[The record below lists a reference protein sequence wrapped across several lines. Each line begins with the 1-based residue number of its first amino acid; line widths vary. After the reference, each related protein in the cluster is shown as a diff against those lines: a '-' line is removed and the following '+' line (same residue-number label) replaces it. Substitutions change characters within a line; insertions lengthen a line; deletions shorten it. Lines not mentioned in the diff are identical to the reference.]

1 MTRTIVLLVTVVAAL
16 VDWWSRLAARDRVEQ
31 WAKPLTTMGVI
42 GLAMASGGPSE
53 EITWVVIALVLCLVG
68 DVALL
73 PRVDRFVVGLG
84 AFLIGHLAFIGAFV
98 AHGVDEATLTGVA
111 FVAAGLLIATVGM
124 VIVRGATDHD
134 RSLRSP
140 VLAYLVVIS
149 AMAAIGW
156 GTGSPWIIIGST
168 AFVVSDSVLGWR
180 QFVRPVRHGSLIV
193 MVTYHLAIGSLA
205 LSLW

>member
-1 MTRTIVLLVTVVAAL
+1 MTRTIVLLVTIAVAF
-16 VDWWSRLAARDRVEQ
+16 VDWWSRLAERDRVEQ
-31 WAKPLTTMGVI
+31 WAKPLTTIGVI
-42 GLAMASGGPSE
+42 GIAVTSGAPSAE
-53 EITWVVIALVLCLVG
+53 VTWATIALVLCLVG

-73 PRVDRFVVGLG
+73 PRIDRFVVGLG
-84 AFLIGHLAFIGAFV
+84 AFLLGHLAFIGAFV
-98 AHGVDEATLTGVA
+98 AHGVDEVTLTGIA

-124 VIVRGATDHD
+124 VIVRGASSHD

-140 VLAYLVVIS
+140 VLAYLVVIT
-149 AMAAIGW
+149 AMAAVGW

-180 QFVRPVRHGSLIV
+180 QFVRPVRHGSLVV

-205 LSLW
+205 LSLQ

>member
-1 MTRTIVLLVTVVAAL
+1 MTRTIVLLVTVIAAL
-16 VDWWSRLAARDRVEQ
+16 VDWWSRVAARDRVEQ
-31 WAKPLTTMGVI
+31 WAKPLTTVGVI
-42 GLAMASGGPSE
+42 GLALVSGGSPD

-73 PRVDRFVVGLG
+73 PRIDRFVVGLG
-84 AFLIGHLAFIGAFV
+84 AFLLGHLAFIVAFV
-98 AHGVDEATLTGVA
+98 VHGVDEIRLTGLA

-124 VIVRGATDHD
+124 VIVRGATDRD
-134 RSLRSP
+134 RSLRTP

-149 AMAAIGW
+149 AMAAVGW
-156 GTGSPWIIIGST
+156 GTGSPWILVGST